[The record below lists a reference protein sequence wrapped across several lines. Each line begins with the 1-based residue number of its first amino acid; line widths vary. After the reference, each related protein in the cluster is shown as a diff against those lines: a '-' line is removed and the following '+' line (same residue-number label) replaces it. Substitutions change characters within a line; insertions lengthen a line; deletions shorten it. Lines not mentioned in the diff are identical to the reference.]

1 MYVSGDIGFP
11 VDAALKRKKKKKK
24 KGGNMSQNPPLDSVE
39 F

>member
-24 KGGNMSQNPPLDSVE
+24 GGNMSQNPTLDSVE